1 MQLLHMTLHNACMT
15 LLVDRIRKNL
25 HGLAWALAWLVLA
38 LFWWQQLSPKQ
49 LPDVSSPAAQPFDCI
64 SYSPFRFPD
73 LNPFNYQAS
82 VSEAQIEA
90 DLRQLLPLTNCV
102 RTYGLAQGLDQVPAV
117 AQRLGMRVKL
127 GVWITREA
135 AHNERELAKGLA
147 LASAYLNTIDL
158 LIVGNEVLLRRELT
172 TAQLAAIL
180 TRAKAASAVP
190 VSYADV
196 WEFWQRHSALGAHV
210 DVITL
215 HILPYWE
222 DHPVGVADAAQYV
235 QSTARAMQAHFS
247 LAAPGK
253 ALWIGETGWPSQ
265 GRQRGPAVAGVP
277 EQTRFVREMV
287 ALKPS
292 IGMPV
297 NLIEAFDQPW
307 KRSFEGAMGGAW
319 GLFDAAGKQRV
330 SLRGPVAGDALGANA
345 LLAMSIATLLAA
357 VLTRFSSGAQA
368 LMWGSL
374 VGIGFLQ
381 WRMSMAWD
389 RTLFEHSVSIALAA
403 LGLATT
409 LVCTVNTQALK
420 WERLRHGLHLA
431 MLLAAASAALIL
443 LLDPRYRPMPWWWFF
458 CPCVA
463 LLMRCWM
470 DSPQVSR
477 RAQFLAGALL
487 LASLGFMLREG
498 WHNAQALGYGVLLV
512 ALAATALP
520 APARSRTQLTAA
532 SNAAGAAN

>member
-1 MQLLHMTLHNACMT
+1 MHITPHNACMAI
-15 LLVDRIRKNL
+15 LVDSIRKNL
-25 HGLAWALAWLVLA
+25 HCLAWALAWLMLA
-38 LFWWQQLSPKQ
+38 LFWWIQLSPKQ
-49 LPDVSSPAAQPFDCI
+49 LPDASSPTTQPFDCI

-90 DLRQLLPLTNCV
+90 DLRLLKPLTNCV

-135 AHNERELAKGLA
+135 AHNERELTKGLA
-147 LASAYLNTIDL
+147 LASAYRKTVDL

-172 TAQLAAIL
+172 AEQLAAML
-180 TRAKAASAVP
+180 TRAKASSAVP

-196 WEFWQRHSALGAHV
+196 WEFWQRNSALGAHV

-222 DHPVGVADAAQYV
+222 DTPVGVAQAAQYV

-247 LAAPGK
+247 LAAPDK

-277 EQTRFVREMV
+277 EQTRFVRELV
-287 ALKPS
+287 ALKPT

-330 SLRGPVAGDALGANA
+330 SLRGPVAGDTLGMRA
-345 LLAMSIATLLAA
+345 LLAMGIVTLLAA
-357 VLTRFSSGAQA
+357 ALSRFSSWVNA
-368 LMWGSL
+368 LTWGSL

-381 WRMSMAWD
+381 WRMSLAWD
-389 RTLFEHSVSIALAA
+389 RTLFEHSISIALAT
-403 LGLATT
+403 LGMVTT
-409 LVCTVNTQALK
+409 LACTTHAGSLK
-420 WERLRHGLHLA
+420 WDRVRHSLHLA

-458 CPCVA
+458 CPCIA
-463 LLMRCWM
+463 LLVRWWM
-470 DSPQVSR
+470 DSPEASL

-498 WHNAQALGYGVLLV
+498 WDNAQALGYGALLV

-532 SNAAGAAN
+532 SKAAGAAN